1 MDQIVAVCTC
11 DQTDDQVGIQ
21 FNINFF
27 TSEGTGFP
35 NTTLSGSSGVEPTV
49 MEWQPNGRIL
59 AIGWSD
65 GMVSCWTFDG
75 RTRPT
80 SSFSNSSQHHS
91 KITVLKWNP
100 AGKRMV
106 TGDRSGVVNVWT
118 ADARGTLTSTRQYR
132 RKGEVTAVVY
142 CTLAPR
148 MSGDNQRKVDWKKN
162 YSPSF
167 FIGTDRG
174 GIVFADDLGHCTDV
188 QQLPSPI
195 DKMLFYEDTGRLVIL
210 TKSLMLTQYQVAENG
225 LVTKFNQVKISVPKD
240 VADNGLKSLV
250 WAGSGLL
257 AAATQEKM
265 VRAFNLISDENY
277 NLSLSVLGDIVERS
291 DRIVSVAFNP
301 IDRYLACGT
310 QGGIITIWKYV
321 GGLKPAADSV
331 TSEERNEH
339 NGRRSPSAGSGGSSN
354 WELCFNS
361 AMDSPVQ
368 QLCWSNGQG
377 TLTIVTETGVRIL
390 SEAIMQSGMCGD
402 IVVQQ
407 TSRDMVVVNTVGEGA
422 FTFDVG
428 ILVRGISVGNGAFVV
443 WSGKFAAV
451 HTVNSQ
457 RRTCEML
464 GSFKTN
470 ARCIRISDTTYIN
483 DDVLFA
489 IDGENVVVL
498 NHGGVQRFSLSFTE
512 AEGVP
517 ELIDLQQR
525 FLVIVTNKGVIK
537 VFDVVKP
544 TKPVAIGSPGKF
556 NDPYANSSE
565 LNLGIRSISVNCKGT
580 MLAIMA
586 DRVEGALKIRHPDS
600 RLHVF
605 DTAKGLSHIFDFGVQ
620 KRFPANVFWDAVDD
634 RLCVVDG
641 QLLRT
646 QSNTVTSAEEK
657 GAEQED
663 ANKIV
668 ESSAESE
675 ILIFF
680 VTSEYG
686 IKFQDSFPR
695 VEPFG
700 KLVGIAVPRIYF
712 GSLPP
717 TGEKEAQLPPS
728 ELYRVHSKLMRDF
741 EGLRGIDDSVKAA
754 LLEVSFNLSL
764 GKLDEAYKAVKL
776 IDSPAIWENMANKC
790 VKTKRIDVAEV
801 CLGNMKNARGVAAL
815 RKVRADPGANLETQ
829 AGVLALQLGQLDEA
843 AKLFIEGDRHDY
855 LNKMYQSAGQWE
867 KAIRVA
873 NTTDRLHLKTSH
885 FQYAKYLES
894 IGSIDG
900 AIEHFELSD
909 TFRVEVPRMMYQN
922 DMMDSLEDYVN
933 SSKDTQLFKWW
944 AAYLESQERYDYAR
958 KYYARAEDYLSL
970 VRLACFQGDFQTAS
984 DIVHESGDPAAS
996 YHFARQLEAKGELR
1010 ESINYYASSGCYN
1023 HAIRLARAY
1032 GLDAELMRFAT
1043 KSTPSLMLDCGAYF
1057 EAKGDIDNAVQLYH
1071 KGGDLPRALDLCFR
1085 AGGGKGKGGTSPAVF
1100 DMLNVIAKD
1109 LGADSSP
1116 QTLARCAE
1124 FLMQNNEYARAVDL
1138 YIMAKRYP
1146 QAIEMCS
1153 RFKVPMTDDM
1163 ADKLTPP
1170 AEDFDPNERKELLK
1184 ELASALKKQGNFTL
1198 ASKKYTLAGDR
1209 IKAMKCLQRAGDTKA
1224 VIQFASISRSPEIYK
1239 LAGNYLQQM
1248 NWRESVDIMKAI
1260 IMFYTKAKAFE
1271 QLAGFY
1277 DSCAQVEIDE
1287 YRDYEKALGA
1297 LRESQKY
1304 LEKAEGSHINSLVA
1318 VLDDRIMLISKF
1330 VEARKMAKR
1339 DPSMMVNI
1347 CQELLEESRVEE
1359 AIRIGDCLA
1368 MLVEFFHAAG
1378 KMKEAYGYMRQ
1389 MTDRNIL
1396 LHPYLDASIIDEVY
1410 KAVGVNPSG
1419 GQKGGDRGG
1428 YDGGDDE
1435 KSEGEASVGE
1445 EIDEEVDEESPVK
1458 KPARAGPG
1466 RNFSIRK

>member
-1 MDQIVAVCTC
+1 M
-11 DQTDDQVGIQ
+11 
-21 FNINFF
+21 F
-27 TSEGTGFP
+27 
-35 NTTLSGSSGVEPTV
+35 
-49 MEWQPNGRIL
+49 
-59 AIGWSD
+59 
-65 GMVSCWTFDG
+65 
-75 RTRPT
+75 
-80 SSFSNSSQHHS
+80 
-91 KITVLKWNP
+91 
-100 AGKRMV
+100 
-106 TGDRSGVVNVWT
+106 
-118 ADARGTLTSTRQYR
+118 
-132 RKGEVTAVVY
+132 
-142 CTLAPR
+142 
-148 MSGDNQRKVDWKKN
+148 
-162 YSPSF
+162 
-167 FIGTDRG
+167 
-174 GIVFADDLGHCTDV
+174 
-188 QQLPSPI
+188 
-195 DKMLFYEDTGRLVIL
+195 
-210 TKSLMLTQYQVAENG
+210 
-225 LVTKFNQVKISVPKD
+225 
-240 VADNGLKSLV
+240 
-250 WAGSGLL
+250 
-257 AAATQEKM
+257 
-265 VRAFNLISDENY
+265 VR
-277 NLSLSVLGDIVERS
+277 V
-291 DRIVSVAFNP
+291 
-301 IDRYLACGT
+301 
-310 QGGIITIWKYV
+310 
-321 GGLKPAADSV
+321 
-331 TSEERNEH
+331 
-339 NGRRSPSAGSGGSSN
+339 
-354 WELCFNS
+354 
-361 AMDSPVQ
+361 
-368 QLCWSNGQG
+368 
-377 TLTIVTETGVRIL
+377 
-390 SEAIMQSGMCGD
+390 GMCGEV
-402 IVVQQ
+402 VVQQ
-407 TSRDMVVVNTVGEGA
+407 TSRDVVVVNTVGEGA
-422 FTFDVG
+422 FTFEVG
-428 ILVRGISVGNGAFVV
+428 ILVRYVMSLNSMFGYCSYFYFLCLLRGVSVGNGSFVV

-451 HTVNSQ
+451 YAVNSQ
-457 RRTCEML
+457 RRSCESL
-464 GSFKTN
+464 SSFKCN
-470 ARCIRISDTTYIN
+470 ASSIRISDNQYIN

-498 NHGGVQRFSLSFTE
+498 NYGGVQRFSLSFTE

-525 FLVIVTNKGVIK
+525 FLVIITNKGIIK

-580 MLAIMA
+580 MLAILA

-600 RLHVF
+600 RLHIF
-605 DTAKGLSHIFDFGVQ
+605 DTAKGLSHIFDFGPQ
-620 KRFPANVFWDAVDD
+620 NRFPSSVFWDGVDD

-646 QSNTVTSAEEK
+646 QVGVVSPTVAEEK
-657 GAEQED
+657 GSEEE

-675 ILIFF
+675 VLIFF

-695 VEPFG
+695 VEPYG

-717 TGEKEAQLPPS
+717 SGDKEAELSPS

-801 CLGNMKNARGVAAL
+801 CLGNMRNARGVAAL
-815 RKVRADPGANLETQ
+815 RKVRSDPDANLETQ

-843 AKLFIEGDRHDY
+843 AKLFIEGNRYDY
-855 LNKMYQSAGQWE
+855 LNKMYQAAGQWE
-867 KAIRVA
+867 KAVRVA

-900 AIEHFELSD
+900 AINHYERSD

-970 VRLACFQGDFQTAS
+970 VRLACFQGDFQTAA

-1010 ESINYYASSGCYN
+1010 DSINYYASSGCYN

-1085 AGGGKGKGGTSPAVF
+1085 AGGGKGKGSPAVF

-1153 RFKVPMTDDM
+1153 RFKVPLTDEM
-1163 ADKLTPP
+1163 AEKLTPP
-1170 AEDFDPNERKELLK
+1170 VDDFDANERKELLK
-1184 ELASALKKQGNFTL
+1184 ELASVLKKQGNFTM

-1209 IKAMKCLQRAGDTKA
+1209 IRAMKCLQRAGDTKA

-1304 LEKAEGSHINSLVA
+1304 LEKADGSHINALAV
-1318 VLDDRIMLISKF
+1318 VLDDRIVLISKF
-1330 VEARKMAKR
+1330 VEARKLAQK

-1347 CQELLEESRVEE
+1347 CQELLEEPRVEE

-1378 KMKEAYGYMRQ
+1378 KMKEAYGYMKQ

-1396 LHPYLDASIIDEVY
+1396 LHPYIDASIIEEVY
-1410 KAVGVNPSG
+1410 KAVGVNPNAEGS
-1419 GQKGGDRGG
+1419 RGG
-1428 YDGGDDE
+1428 EYKDGGDE
-1435 KSEGEASVGE
+1435 KSDGEDSVGE
-1445 EIDEEVDEESPVK
+1445 EIEEEVEEESPIK

-1466 RNFSIRK
+1466 RNFSLRK